1 MRFPRSL
8 FSISIAFSLVLS
20 LSVAACSEGDNSSD
34 SDSKVVPTSP
44 ISATDRLK
52 PIVATPSEIPTELV
66 ITDLT
71 AGSGQA
77 AENGD
82 NVLVL
87 YVGVLS
93 SDGKEFDS
101 NYGTAPINVQLG
113 AGTVIAGWDQGL
125 VGVQQGTRR
134 RLDIPAELAY
144 GDRPP
149 AGGAGPVKAGAA
161 LTFVVDV
168 VAVIP
173 ISDAENEPQ
182 ITVSSA
188 DNIDTVESTDL
199 IVGGGAVPVDG
210 QTVAVQIITYRADT
224 GELLA
229 SGWGGPPLT
238 FSFSEEPGVF
248 PGLVAAVEGMRVGGR
263 RQTQVPFMLM
273 FDGLGN
279 EAFGLPAEVDVV
291 IVVDLVAVY

>member
-1 MRFPRSL
+1 MRSTRSV
-8 FSISIAFSLVLS
+8 FSISIAASLALS
-20 LSVAACSEGDNSSD
+20 ISVAACSDGDKSSD

-52 PIVATPSEIPTELV
+52 PIVETPGEIPTELV
-66 ITDLT
+66 ITDLA
-71 AGSGQA
+71 AGSGRA
-77 AENGD
+77 AETGD

-93 SDGKEFDS
+93 SDGTEFDS
-101 NYGTAPINVQLG
+101 NYNTAPINVQLG
-113 AGTVIAGWDQGL
+113 AGAVIAGWDQGL

-149 AGGAGPVKAGAA
+149 VGGAGPVKAGAA

-173 ISDAENEPQ
+173 VTDEADEPQ
-182 ITVSSA
+182 ITVSPASNVDA
-188 DNIDTVESTDL
+188 VDFTDL
-199 IVGGGAVPVDG
+199 IVGDGAAPEDG
-210 QTVAVQIITYRADT
+210 QSVAVQIITYRADT

-238 FSFSEEPGVF
+238 FSFSAEPGVY
-248 PGLVAAVEGMRVGGR
+248 PGLVEVVEGMRVGGR
-263 RQTQVPFMLM
+263 RQAQVPFTLM
-273 FDGLGN
+273 FDGQGS
-279 EAFGLPAEVDVV
+279 EAFGLPAGVDVV
-291 IVVDLVAVY
+291 IIVDLLVVY